1 MKCPNC
7 GKEMVDKSYSK
18 FEEFY
23 HWEDE
28 QFYYKRNYYE
38 KFVCNDCKISF
49 VNDEWDIPG
58 ELQATEAQIKACNFV
73 SRELGYE
80 PPPPTKRAM
89 WKFLHETL
97 DEAKDRREK
106 RWIDS
111 WDGYD
116 YPIPEEDCY

>member
-1 MKCPNC
+1 MVKFDNIGKKCYNF
-7 GKEMVDKSYSK
+7 GSLVELDI
-18 FEEFY
+18 
-23 HWEDE
+23 
-28 QFYYKRNYYE
+28 KRGRRFYE

-97 DEAKDRREK
+97 EEAQDSKEK
-106 RWIDS
+106 RWMDS